1 MNVHRERMQLVRSLR
16 LLIRKTKA
24 LIFVCIFQKNNT
36 IEEKGRRERQEGNE
50 GRKKKGRQFN
60 Q

>member
-36 IEEKGRRERQEGNE
+36 IEEKGRRERQEGKE
-50 GRKKKGRQFN
+50 GRKKGR
-60 Q
+60 

>member
-1 MNVHRERMQLVRSLR
+1 MNVHRERMQLLRSLR

-36 IEEKGRRERQEGNE
+36 IEEKGRREREAGRERRKEEGKIE
-50 GRKKKGRQFN
+50 IL
-60 Q
+60 